1 MQPRAR
7 KLSAGIPDMRFIN
20 REVRIVDVARTL
32 DIRLDGAGKIH
43 CWHPERHQH
52 GDRTASVGIRTSN
65 NTVKCFGC
73 DSKPMGPIDFV
84 MDVLGLAAADAA
96 LWIAERFEVP
106 AIPVGKRLAEADRWR
121 GRIGYERGLDLLVR
135 SGLFGV
141 LSEPARSIAAVFQA
155 MSEKQE
161 PTDQQ
166 FSIQI
171 SYLGITRYS
180 GVRSPNAIRKA
191 LIELGEIGFLKFPEA
206 GLRRGPDQPASAYIV
221 MPNSDEL
228 YELAQAFSA
237 RMKTEIAAERE
248 LRRRLRSEKTR
259 AWRKRPDA

>member
-1 MQPRAR
+1 MKFTGEKLRA
-7 KLSAGIPDMRFIN
+7 LL
-20 REVRIVDVARTL
+20 VAQ
-32 DIRLDGAGKIH
+32 
-43 CWHPERHQH
+43 WE
-52 GDRTASVGIRTSN
+52 SVS
-65 NTVKCFGC
+65 V
-73 DSKPMGPIDFV
+73 V
-84 MDVLGLAAADAA
+84 AADGTERRGISAKIG
-96 LWIAERFEVP
+96 IA
-106 AIPVGKRLAEADRWR
+106 
-121 GRIGYERGLDLLVR
+121 
-135 SGLFGV
+135 
-141 LSEPARSIAAVFQA
+141 
-155 MSEKQE
+155 
-161 PTDQQ
+161 
-166 FSIQI
+166 
-171 SYLGITRYS
+171 RYS